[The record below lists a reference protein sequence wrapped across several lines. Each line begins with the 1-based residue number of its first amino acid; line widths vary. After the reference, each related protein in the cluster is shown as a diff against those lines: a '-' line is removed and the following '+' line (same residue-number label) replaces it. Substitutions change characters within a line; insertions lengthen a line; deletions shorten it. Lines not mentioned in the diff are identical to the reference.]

1 MPIPDVIK
9 WESQCFAFHDDVIWL
24 IACYLIIVRVKGQV
38 DDATRL
44 RSADDDVKIVH
55 VQLKQELFIES
66 SECMYMYVTTFSEAH
81 MMTAEKLLVWRFL
94 PSCD

>member
-1 MPIPDVIK
+1 M
-9 WESQCFAFHDDVIWL
+9 
-24 IACYLIIVRVKGQV
+24 IACYLIIARVKVVCVCDIPVYDLIDVWGQV

-94 PSCD
+94 TSCD